1 MVKQKARAGKPVGLA
16 ASGLAASLAPALL
29 VQGLSRRDRL
39 LAYVRICADRLGL
52 KDWDITLGRGE
63 PANPDSTYATICAY
77 QTQNAELFVSKLFWR
92 QSPEGQRLTIAHELG
107 HLPLWR
113 CDEVVRVAAGV
124 MDASAGKFLRRSFEP
139 AGEFACEHFA
149 RLLAPLLPLPLLSA
163 SNRHRNRSMQASPSP
178 TEE

>member
-1 MVKQKARAGKPVGLA
+1 MGKSKARAGKPVGLVT
-16 ASGLAASLAPALL
+16 GLAGLAPL
-29 VQGLSRRDRL
+29 VPEPSRRERL

-92 QSPEGQRLTIAHELG
+92 QTPEGQRLTIAHELG

-149 RLLAPLLPLPLLSA
+149 RLLAPLLPLPALS
-163 SNRHRNRSMQASPSP
+163 HRRDQNMQANPLP